1 MKLAWFISRL
11 LVNDS
16 KWDKNIHAICCVIFY
31 CTYIVNF
38 DLLIAMLLNN
48 CCKIIVSSC
57 NLTIGMH
64 IHGKVSKKSA
74 FFFVRANHR
83 QIELTDWVFE
93 DYDTRFIMRCHYVP
107 RCGYTFYTLLC
118 KQKNA
123 VDIWPRCL
131 SRLDEIWL
139 NACIGILTNIK

>member
-57 NLTIGMH
+57 NLTIDMH

-74 FFFVRANHR
+74 FFFCKS
-83 QIELTDWVFE
+83 ESSTDWTNWLSIWRLR
-93 DYDTRFIMRCHYVP
+93 YSLHYAMP
-107 RCGYTFYTLLC
+107 LC
-118 KQKNA
+118 TQMYPDA
-123 VDIWPRCL
+123 AIL
-131 SRLDEIWL
+131 S
-139 NACIGILTNIK
+139 ILCYANKKCCWYLT

>member
-57 NLTIGMH
+57 NLTIDIYAYSWKG
-64 IHGKVSKKSA
+64 IEEVSI
-74 FFFVRANHR
+74 FFVRANHR
-83 QIELTDWVFE
+83 QIELTD
-93 DYDTRFIMRCHYVP
+93 
-107 RCGYTFYTLLC
+107 
-118 KQKNA
+118 
-123 VDIWPRCL
+123 
-131 SRLDEIWL
+131 
-139 NACIGILTNIK
+139 

>member
-1 MKLAWFISRL
+1 MTLNGTRISMQFVVLFFI
-11 LVNDS
+11 VH
-16 KWDKNIHAICCVIFY
+16 I
-31 CTYIVNF
+31 IVNF

-57 NLTIGMH
+57 NSSIWKG
-64 IHGKVSKKSA
+64 IEEVSIFFCKS
-74 FFFVRANHR
+74 
-83 QIELTDWVFE
+83 ESSTDWTNWLSTWSLR
-93 DYDTRFIMRCHYVP
+93 YSLHYAMPLCTQMRLYFL
-107 RCGYTFYTLLC
+107 YFAMQT
-118 KQKNA
+118 KNA

>member
-1 MKLAWFISRL
+1 MTLNGTRISMQFVVLFFI
-11 LVNDS
+11 VH
-16 KWDKNIHAICCVIFY
+16 I
-31 CTYIVNF
+31 IVNF

-57 NLTIGMH
+57 NSSIWKG
-64 IHGKVSKKSA
+64 IEEVSIFFCKS
-74 FFFVRANHR
+74 
-83 QIELTDWVFE
+83 ESSTDWTNWLSIWRLR
-93 DYDTRFIMRCHYVP
+93 YSLHYAMPLCTQMRLYFL
-107 RCGYTFYTLLC
+107 YFAMQT
-118 KQKNA
+118 KNA

>member
-1 MKLAWFISRL
+1 MTLNGTRISMQFVVLFFI
-11 LVNDS
+11 VH
-16 KWDKNIHAICCVIFY
+16 I
-31 CTYIVNF
+31 IVNF

-57 NLTIGMH
+57 NSTIDMR

-93 DYDTRFIMRCHYVP
+93 DYSLHYAMPLCTQMRLYFL
-107 RCGYTFYTLLC
+107 YFAMQT
-118 KQKNA
+118 KNA

>member
-1 MKLAWFISRL
+1 MTLNGTRISMQFVVLFFI
-11 LVNDS
+11 VH
-16 KWDKNIHAICCVIFY
+16 I
-31 CTYIVNF
+31 IVNF

-57 NLTIGMH
+57 NSSIWKG
-64 IHGKVSKKSA
+64 IEEVSIFFCKS
-74 FFFVRANHR
+74 
-83 QIELTDWVFE
+83 ESSTDWTNWLSFWRLR
-93 DYDTRFIMRCHYVP
+93 YSLHYAMPLCTQMRLYFL
-107 RCGYTFYTLLC
+107 YFAMQT
-118 KQKNA
+118 KNA

>member
-57 NLTIGMH
+57 NLTIDMH

-74 FFFVRANHR
+74 FLFVRANHR

-107 RCGYTFYTLLC
+107 RCGYIFYTLLC
-118 KQKNA
+118 KQKMLLIF
-123 VDIWPRCL
+123 D
-131 SRLDEIWL
+131 LDV
-139 NACIGILTNIK
+139 CQDSTKFD

>member
-57 NLTIGMH
+57 NLTIDMH

-118 KQKNA
+118 KQKMLLIF
-123 VDIWPRCL
+123 D
-131 SRLDEIWL
+131 LDV
-139 NACIGILTNIK
+139 CQDSTKFD

>member
-57 NLTIGMH
+57 NSTIDMR

-118 KQKNA
+118 KQKMLLIF
-123 VDIWPRCL
+123 D
-131 SRLDEIWL
+131 LDV
-139 NACIGILTNIK
+139 CQDSTKFD

>member
-57 NLTIGMH
+57 NLTIDMH

-74 FFFVRANHR
+74 FFLVRANHR

-118 KQKNA
+118 KQKMLLIF
-123 VDIWPRCL
+123 D
-131 SRLDEIWL
+131 LDV
-139 NACIGILTNIK
+139 CQDSTKFD

>member
-1 MKLAWFISRL
+1 MTLNGTRISMQFVVLFFI
-11 LVNDS
+11 VH
-16 KWDKNIHAICCVIFY
+16 I
-31 CTYIVNF
+31 IVNF

-57 NLTIGMH
+57 NPTVDMH

-74 FFFVRANHR
+74 FFCKS
-83 QIELTDWVFE
+83 ESSTDWTNWLSIWRLR
-93 DYDTRFIMRCHYVP
+93 YSLHYAMPLCTQMRLYFL
-107 RCGYTFYTLLC
+107 YFAMQT
-118 KQKNA
+118 KNA

>member
-1 MKLAWFISRL
+1 MTLNGTRISMQFVVLFFI
-11 LVNDS
+11 VH
-16 KWDKNIHAICCVIFY
+16 I
-31 CTYIVNF
+31 IVNF

-57 NLTIGMH
+57 NLTIDMH